1 MQGVEVGMDTVSSGD
16 TEKANLA
23 GALALGLDYH
33 KMGFPGGSDSK
44 ESACKAGDP
53 GWIPWRREWQPCPLF
68 LPGEFHGQRGL
79 AGYHP

>member
-53 GWIPWRREWQPCPLF
+53 GSIP
-68 LPGEFHGQRGL
+68 
-79 AGYHP
+79 

>member
-44 ESACKAGDP
+44 ESACKAGDLSSIP
-53 GWIPWRREWQPCPLF
+53 GLGKYPE
-68 LPGEFHGQRGL
+68 EENS
-79 AGYHP
+79 YHSFIMKRK